1 MNELKITDVVDQKA
15 FEQLERLKSELD
27 STFAAYKKAGDAM
40 AEGLK
45 IKPGPYS
52 ELISKAK
59 DYYAVIEKVYAL
71 EDKIKRIQEEQ
82 KNVLLH
88 LNAEVQKR
96 VKAILDEAAAND
108 NLKKA
113 ITATN
118 TTRQQSSSLISK
130 EASEIEKSNI
140 AKREAYQV
148 DQESLKIADSILGT
162 RQQNIV
168 RLNQLNKELK
178 AVVASQKDLEE
189 KEKKGL
195 ITSSEAGKQRLEL
208 VSHERELKQ
217 SKQELNRIL
226 VNEEKTIQSS
236 EGSYQQL
243 SLQLERMKIAYKQ
256 MNDEEAKSTGGTK
269 LATEIQQL
277 DTYLKEASSSMG
289 EHQRKVGQ
297 YENAAKG
304 LRSEYRSMIEE
315 IALLT
320 LQYRALTAEEQKS
333 ASGKELQQKIDE
345 MIQKASTLKDAMAD
359 VQDSVSKG
367 ASDTFTFDAISQG
380 IDAIVSSM
388 GAATGATHLLG
399 MSDKEL
405 EEIQTDLQ
413 AAFVISN
420 SIIRIQTALQ
430 KQSSLMKGV
439 AAIQEAALVKATNL
453 NTAAQGKNIIVTKA
467 ATVAQAAFN
476 LVAKANPYVLLAM
489 ALVTVVGALA
499 LYAKGTADAS
509 ENQKRLNEYEK
520 EYREYLEYKSR
531 TLIQVNDENIKGLQ
545 RELEIAKSRKASL
558 SETRTLEDEIYKERL
573 IRNNKLL
580 GFYSEEVHNI
590 DQNKDKLE
598 QYKDQLNRVYQAIR
612 DEHKEV
618 SIDLNLNGKISKKKV
633 QDAKE
638 LLQQKINETEEKIQI
653 GVELVTEN
661 KDLKSEQ
668 ERIRN
673 QRIEENRQIA
683 DKEKSLIRKAEDEK
697 VQLIGDGFTR
707 QRLQTAASFQRRIED
722 LKQQLKTESN
732 LTVKGKQAI
741 NDQIKA
747 LEQQQAKNLEDINRK
762 QQQAELEEYR
772 RTQDV
777 AISIQEEGV
786 EKKKKI
792 AWVEYE
798 RQVKDLQDQI
808 MNDDTLTPKQ
818 IKYLYDRIKLL
829 GEQYQKEKAQ
839 IIIDENNRLAEAE
852 ISNLSTSAL
861 NEQNILDKK
870 YKEGKISRENYEK
883 ESLAI
888 TAKYSKEAI
897 RLQIAQAEA
906 ELAEL
911 DVNSERAKEL
921 QDAIDNLKTQL
932 DNLNIGTF
940 DEKDKAIAEFT
951 NALQNMQSVA
961 QDSLGDTA
969 DIFSAF
975 TDIINK
981 FTESG
986 VSNFGKFWEELD
998 PTEKASMILQ
1008 ATAQLMNGIT
1018 SIMTS
1023 AFDVRIE
1030 QIEEQQEKNEE
1041 AGEEEKE
1048 RIEDLVNSGVI
1059 TKEEGE
1065 SRKRAAEVRTK
1076 QKHDELEKQKADLE
1090 QKQAKWQK
1098 ANSIIQ
1104 TTIATSQ
1111 AIMKALAE
1119 AGPFAGPI
1127 LAAVIGAMGAAQVAI
1142 IASQPIPKYA
1152 KGTDNHPGGL
1162 AIVGDGGRQEVIET
1176 DNGAYITPSVPTL
1189 VDIPKRAK
1197 VIPNLVDYRKMS
1209 LHSDALMLD
1218 RQMRSGDNGEPIIVN
1233 VNNNVGRL
1241 EQKFEDITG
1250 ETKKIVRYLKKRTN
1264 LSDWKRSE
1272 RNI

>member
-1 MNELKITDVVDQKA
+1 
-15 FEQLERLKSELD
+15 
-27 STFAAYKKAGDAM
+27 
-40 AEGLK
+40 
-45 IKPGPYS
+45 
-52 ELISKAK
+52 
-59 DYYAVIEKVYAL
+59 
-71 EDKIKRIQEEQ
+71 
-82 KNVLLH
+82 
-88 LNAEVQKR
+88 
-96 VKAILDEAAAND
+96 
-108 NLKKA
+108 
-113 ITATN
+113 
-118 TTRQQSSSLISK
+118 
-130 EASEIEKSNI
+130 
-140 AKREAYQV
+140 
-148 DQESLKIADSILGT
+148 
-162 RQQNIV
+162 
-168 RLNQLNKELK
+168 
-178 AVVASQKDLEE
+178 
-189 KEKKGL
+189 
-195 ITSSEAGKQRLEL
+195 
-208 VSHERELKQ
+208 
-217 SKQELNRIL
+217 
-226 VNEEKTIQSS
+226 
-236 EGSYQQL
+236 
-243 SLQLERMKIAYKQ
+243 

-1264 LSDWKRSE
+1264 LSDWKRIE

>member
-1 MNELKITDVVDQKA
+1 
-15 FEQLERLKSELD
+15 
-27 STFAAYKKAGDAM
+27 
-40 AEGLK
+40 
-45 IKPGPYS
+45 
-52 ELISKAK
+52 
-59 DYYAVIEKVYAL
+59 
-71 EDKIKRIQEEQ
+71 
-82 KNVLLH
+82 
-88 LNAEVQKR
+88 
-96 VKAILDEAAAND
+96 
-108 NLKKA
+108 
-113 ITATN
+113 
-118 TTRQQSSSLISK
+118 
-130 EASEIEKSNI
+130 
-140 AKREAYQV
+140 
-148 DQESLKIADSILGT
+148 
-162 RQQNIV
+162 
-168 RLNQLNKELK
+168 
-178 AVVASQKDLEE
+178 
-189 KEKKGL
+189 
-195 ITSSEAGKQRLEL
+195 
-208 VSHERELKQ
+208 
-217 SKQELNRIL
+217 
-226 VNEEKTIQSS
+226 
-236 EGSYQQL
+236 
-243 SLQLERMKIAYKQ
+243 
-256 MNDEEAKSTGGTK
+256 
-269 LATEIQQL
+269 
-277 DTYLKEASSSMG
+277 
-289 EHQRKVGQ
+289 
-297 YENAAKG
+297 
-304 LRSEYRSMIEE
+304 
-315 IALLT
+315 
-320 LQYRALTAEEQKS
+320 
-333 ASGKELQQKIDE
+333 
-345 MIQKASTLKDAMAD
+345 
-359 VQDSVSKG
+359 
-367 ASDTFTFDAISQG
+367 
-380 IDAIVSSM
+380 
-388 GAATGATHLLG
+388 LLG

>member
-1 MNELKITDVVDQKA
+1 
-15 FEQLERLKSELD
+15 
-27 STFAAYKKAGDAM
+27 
-40 AEGLK
+40 
-45 IKPGPYS
+45 
-52 ELISKAK
+52 
-59 DYYAVIEKVYAL
+59 
-71 EDKIKRIQEEQ
+71 
-82 KNVLLH
+82 
-88 LNAEVQKR
+88 
-96 VKAILDEAAAND
+96 
-108 NLKKA
+108 
-113 ITATN
+113 
-118 TTRQQSSSLISK
+118 
-130 EASEIEKSNI
+130 
-140 AKREAYQV
+140 
-148 DQESLKIADSILGT
+148 
-162 RQQNIV
+162 
-168 RLNQLNKELK
+168 
-178 AVVASQKDLEE
+178 
-189 KEKKGL
+189 
-195 ITSSEAGKQRLEL
+195 
-208 VSHERELKQ
+208 
-217 SKQELNRIL
+217 
-226 VNEEKTIQSS
+226 
-236 EGSYQQL
+236 
-243 SLQLERMKIAYKQ
+243 
-256 MNDEEAKSTGGTK
+256 
-269 LATEIQQL
+269 
-277 DTYLKEASSSMG
+277 
-289 EHQRKVGQ
+289 
-297 YENAAKG
+297 
-304 LRSEYRSMIEE
+304 
-315 IALLT
+315 
-320 LQYRALTAEEQKS
+320 
-333 ASGKELQQKIDE
+333 

-499 LYAKGTADAS
+499 LYAKGTANAS

-653 GVELVTEN
+653 GVELATEN

-808 MNDDTLTPKQ
+808 MNDDILTPKQ

-961 QDSLGDTA
+961 QDSLGNTA

-1023 AFDVRIE
+1023 AFDARIE
-1030 QIEEQQEKNEE
+1030 QIEEEQEKNEE

>member
-1 MNELKITDVVDQKA
+1 M
-15 FEQLERLKSELD
+15 
-27 STFAAYKKAGDAM
+27 
-40 AEGLK
+40 
-45 IKPGPYS
+45 
-52 ELISKAK
+52 
-59 DYYAVIEKVYAL
+59 
-71 EDKIKRIQEEQ
+71 
-82 KNVLLH
+82 
-88 LNAEVQKR
+88 
-96 VKAILDEAAAND
+96 
-108 NLKKA
+108 
-113 ITATN
+113 
-118 TTRQQSSSLISK
+118 
-130 EASEIEKSNI
+130 
-140 AKREAYQV
+140 
-148 DQESLKIADSILGT
+148 
-162 RQQNIV
+162 
-168 RLNQLNKELK
+168 
-178 AVVASQKDLEE
+178 
-189 KEKKGL
+189 
-195 ITSSEAGKQRLEL
+195 
-208 VSHERELKQ
+208 
-217 SKQELNRIL
+217 
-226 VNEEKTIQSS
+226 
-236 EGSYQQL
+236 
-243 SLQLERMKIAYKQ
+243 
-256 MNDEEAKSTGGTK
+256 
-269 LATEIQQL
+269 
-277 DTYLKEASSSMG
+277 
-289 EHQRKVGQ
+289 
-297 YENAAKG
+297 
-304 LRSEYRSMIEE
+304 
-315 IALLT
+315 
-320 LQYRALTAEEQKS
+320 
-333 ASGKELQQKIDE
+333 
-345 MIQKASTLKDAMAD
+345 
-359 VQDSVSKG
+359 
-367 ASDTFTFDAISQG
+367 
-380 IDAIVSSM
+380 
-388 GAATGATHLLG
+388 
-399 MSDKEL
+399 
-405 EEIQTDLQ
+405 
-413 AAFVISN
+413 
-420 SIIRIQTALQ
+420 
-430 KQSSLMKGV
+430 
-439 AAIQEAALVKATNL
+439 
-453 NTAAQGKNIIVTKA
+453 
-467 ATVAQAAFN
+467 
-476 LVAKANPYVLLAM
+476 
-489 ALVTVVGALA
+489 
-499 LYAKGTADAS
+499 
-509 ENQKRLNEYEK
+509 
-520 EYREYLEYKSR
+520 
-531 TLIQVNDENIKGLQ
+531 
-545 RELEIAKSRKASL
+545 
-558 SETRTLEDEIYKERL
+558 
-573 IRNNKLL
+573 
-580 GFYSEEVHNI
+580 
-590 DQNKDKLE
+590 
-598 QYKDQLNRVYQAIR
+598 
-612 DEHKEV
+612 
-618 SIDLNLNGKISKKKV
+618 
-633 QDAKE
+633 
-638 LLQQKINETEEKIQI
+638 
-653 GVELVTEN
+653 
-661 KDLKSEQ
+661 
-668 ERIRN
+668 
-673 QRIEENRQIA
+673 
-683 DKEKSLIRKAEDEK
+683 
-697 VQLIGDGFTR
+697 
-707 QRLQTAASFQRRIED
+707 
-722 LKQQLKTESN
+722 
-732 LTVKGKQAI
+732 
-741 NDQIKA
+741 
-747 LEQQQAKNLEDINRK
+747 EDINRK

-1264 LSDWKRSE
+1264 LSDWKRIE

>member
-59 DYYAVIEKVYAL
+59 DYYAAIEKVYAL

-499 LYAKGTADAS
+499 LYAKGTA
-509 ENQKRLNEYEK
+509 
-520 EYREYLEYKSR
+520 
-531 TLIQVNDENIKGLQ
+531 
-545 RELEIAKSRKASL
+545 
-558 SETRTLEDEIYKERL
+558 
-573 IRNNKLL
+573 
-580 GFYSEEVHNI
+580 
-590 DQNKDKLE
+590 
-598 QYKDQLNRVYQAIR
+598 
-612 DEHKEV
+612 
-618 SIDLNLNGKISKKKV
+618 
-633 QDAKE
+633 
-638 LLQQKINETEEKIQI
+638 
-653 GVELVTEN
+653 
-661 KDLKSEQ
+661 
-668 ERIRN
+668 
-673 QRIEENRQIA
+673 
-683 DKEKSLIRKAEDEK
+683 
-697 VQLIGDGFTR
+697 
-707 QRLQTAASFQRRIED
+707 
-722 LKQQLKTESN
+722 
-732 LTVKGKQAI
+732 
-741 NDQIKA
+741 
-747 LEQQQAKNLEDINRK
+747 
-762 QQQAELEEYR
+762 
-772 RTQDV
+772 
-777 AISIQEEGV
+777 
-786 EKKKKI
+786 
-792 AWVEYE
+792 
-798 RQVKDLQDQI
+798 
-808 MNDDTLTPKQ
+808 
-818 IKYLYDRIKLL
+818 
-829 GEQYQKEKAQ
+829 
-839 IIIDENNRLAEAE
+839 
-852 ISNLSTSAL
+852 
-861 NEQNILDKK
+861 
-870 YKEGKISRENYEK
+870 
-883 ESLAI
+883 
-888 TAKYSKEAI
+888 
-897 RLQIAQAEA
+897 
-906 ELAEL
+906 
-911 DVNSERAKEL
+911 
-921 QDAIDNLKTQL
+921 
-932 DNLNIGTF
+932 
-940 DEKDKAIAEFT
+940 
-951 NALQNMQSVA
+951 
-961 QDSLGDTA
+961 
-969 DIFSAF
+969 
-975 TDIINK
+975 
-981 FTESG
+981 
-986 VSNFGKFWEELD
+986 
-998 PTEKASMILQ
+998 
-1008 ATAQLMNGIT
+1008 
-1018 SIMTS
+1018 
-1023 AFDVRIE
+1023 
-1030 QIEEQQEKNEE
+1030 
-1041 AGEEEKE
+1041 
-1048 RIEDLVNSGVI
+1048 
-1059 TKEEGE
+1059 
-1065 SRKRAAEVRTK
+1065 EVRTK

>member
-1 MNELKITDVVDQKA
+1 M
-15 FEQLERLKSELD
+15 
-27 STFAAYKKAGDAM
+27 
-40 AEGLK
+40 
-45 IKPGPYS
+45 
-52 ELISKAK
+52 
-59 DYYAVIEKVYAL
+59 
-71 EDKIKRIQEEQ
+71 
-82 KNVLLH
+82 
-88 LNAEVQKR
+88 
-96 VKAILDEAAAND
+96 
-108 NLKKA
+108 
-113 ITATN
+113 
-118 TTRQQSSSLISK
+118 
-130 EASEIEKSNI
+130 
-140 AKREAYQV
+140 
-148 DQESLKIADSILGT
+148 
-162 RQQNIV
+162 
-168 RLNQLNKELK
+168 
-178 AVVASQKDLEE
+178 EE

-195 ITSSEAGKQRLEL
+195 ITSSETGKQRLEL

-256 MNDEEAKSTGGTK
+256 MNDEEAKSTGGKK

-277 DTYLKEASSSMG
+277 DTYLKEASASMG

-304 LRSEYRSMIEE
+304 LRTEYRNMIEE

-320 LQYRALTAEEQKS
+320 LQYRALTEEEQKS

-367 ASDTFTFDAISQG
+367 ASDTFAFDAISQG

-388 GAATGATHLLG
+388 GAATGAAHLLG
-399 MSDKEL
+399 ISDKEL

-499 LYAKGTADAS
+499 LYAKGAADAS
-509 ENQKRLNEYEK
+509 ENQKRLNQYEK

-531 TLIQVNDENIKGLQ
+531 TLIQVNDDNIKSLQ

-558 SETRTLEDEIYKERL
+558 SETRALEDEIYKERL
-573 IRNNKLL
+573 IKNNKLL
-580 GFYSEEVHNI
+580 GFYSEEVHSI
-590 DQNKDKLE
+590 DQNKEKLE
-598 QYKDQLNRVYQAIR
+598 QYKTQLNKVYQAIR
-612 DEHKEV
+612 DDYKKV
-618 SIDLNLNGKISKKKV
+618 SIDLDLNGKISKKNI
-633 QDAKE
+633 QDAKD
-638 LLQQKINETEEKIQI
+638 LLQQKIDETEEKIQI

-732 LTVKGKQAI
+732 LTVKGRQAI
-741 NDQIKA
+741 NEQIKA
-747 LEQQQAKNLEDINRK
+747 LEQQQAKDLEDINRK
-762 QQQAELEEYR
+762 QQQTELEEYR

-777 AISIQEEGV
+777 VISIQEEGV
-786 EKKKKI
+786 KKKLMI
-792 AWVEYE
+792 AQVEYE
-798 RQVKDLQDQI
+798 RQVQDLQNQI
-808 MNDDTLTPKQ
+808 VNDDTLTEKQ
-818 IKYLYDRIKLL
+818 IAALYDRITLL
-829 GEQYQKEKAQ
+829 GKQYQKEKTQ
-839 IIIDENNRLAEAE
+839 IIINENNRLAETE
-852 ISNLSTSAL
+852 ISNLSTTAL
-861 NEQNILDKK
+861 KEQNILDEK
-870 YKEGKISRENYEK
+870 YKAGKISKENYEK

-906 ELAEL
+906 ELVKL

-921 QDAIDNLKTQL
+921 QDAIDNLKAQL
-932 DNLNIGTF
+932 DNLDIGTF
-940 DEKDKAIAEFT
+940 DEKDKAIAKFT

-975 TDIINK
+975 ADVINK
-981 FTESG
+981 FVESG

-1008 ATAQLMNGIT
+1008 ATTQLMNGIT

-1023 AFDVRIE
+1023 AFDSRIE
-1030 QIEEQQEKNEE
+1030 QIDEEQERNEE

-1048 RIEDLVNSGVI
+1048 RIENLVNSGVI
-1059 TKEEGE
+1059 STEEGE
-1065 SRKRAAEVRTK
+1065 ARKRAAEQRTADK
-1076 QKHDELEKQKADLE
+1076 NKELEKQKAE
-1090 QKQAKWQK
+1090 IQQKQAKWDK

-1104 TTIATSQ
+1104 ATIATSL
-1111 AIMKALAE
+1111 AVTKAL
-1119 AGPFAGPI
+1119 PNFVI
-1127 LAAVIGAMGAAQVAI
+1127 AAIVAAMGAAQVAM
-1142 IASQPIPKYA
+1142 IAAQPIPKYA
-1152 KGTDNHPGGL
+1152 KGTDSHPGGL

-1176 DNGAYITPSVPTL
+1176 DNGAYITPSIPTL
-1189 VDIPKRAK
+1189 VDLPKRAK
-1197 VIPNLVDYRKMS
+1197 VIPDLIDYRKMV

-1218 RQMRSGDNGEPIIVN
+1218 RQIRNGNSGEPVIVN
-1233 VNNNVGRL
+1233 VNNDYKNL
-1241 EQKFEDITG
+1241 ERKMDVSNQGISNLNKTLRKMARSAEY
-1250 ETKKIVRYLKKRTN
+1250 RYLDSK
-1264 LSDWKRSE
+1264 L
-1272 RNI
+1272 

>member
-1 MNELKITDVVDQKA
+1 M
-15 FEQLERLKSELD
+15 
-27 STFAAYKKAGDAM
+27 
-40 AEGLK
+40 
-45 IKPGPYS
+45 
-52 ELISKAK
+52 
-59 DYYAVIEKVYAL
+59 
-71 EDKIKRIQEEQ
+71 
-82 KNVLLH
+82 
-88 LNAEVQKR
+88 
-96 VKAILDEAAAND
+96 
-108 NLKKA
+108 
-113 ITATN
+113 
-118 TTRQQSSSLISK
+118 
-130 EASEIEKSNI
+130 
-140 AKREAYQV
+140 
-148 DQESLKIADSILGT
+148 
-162 RQQNIV
+162 
-168 RLNQLNKELK
+168 
-178 AVVASQKDLEE
+178 
-189 KEKKGL
+189 
-195 ITSSEAGKQRLEL
+195 
-208 VSHERELKQ
+208 
-217 SKQELNRIL
+217 
-226 VNEEKTIQSS
+226 
-236 EGSYQQL
+236 
-243 SLQLERMKIAYKQ
+243 
-256 MNDEEAKSTGGTK
+256 
-269 LATEIQQL
+269 
-277 DTYLKEASSSMG
+277 
-289 EHQRKVGQ
+289 
-297 YENAAKG
+297 
-304 LRSEYRSMIEE
+304 
-315 IALLT
+315 
-320 LQYRALTAEEQKS
+320 TAEEQKS

>member
-1 MNELKITDVVDQKA
+1 MNEFKITDIVDQKA
-15 FEQLERLKSELD
+15 FAQLEKLKSELN

-59 DYYAVIEKVYAL
+59 DYYAAVEKVYAL
-71 EDKIKRIQEEQ
+71 EGKIKRIQEEQ
-82 KNVLLH
+82 KNVLLN

-108 NLKKA
+108 NLKKT
-113 ITATN
+113 ITTTN
-118 TTRQQSSSLISK
+118 TARQQSSSLISK
-130 EASEIEKSNI
+130 EAAGIEKANV
-140 AKREAYQV
+140 AKREAYQI

-178 AVVASQKDLEE
+178 AVAASQKDLEE

-195 ITSSEAGKQRLEL
+195 ITSSETGKQRLEL

-256 MNDEEAKSTGGTK
+256 MNDEEAKSTGGKK

-277 DTYLKEASSSMG
+277 DTYLKEASASMG

-304 LRSEYRSMIEE
+304 LRTEYRNMIEE

-320 LQYRALTAEEQKS
+320 LQYRALTEEEQKS

-367 ASDTFTFDAISQG
+367 ASDTFAFDAISQG

-388 GAATGATHLLG
+388 GAATGAAHLLG
-399 MSDKEL
+399 ISDKEL

-489 ALVTVVGALA
+489 ALVTVVGALV
-499 LYAKGTADAS
+499 LFAKGSSKAA
-509 ENQKRLNEYEK
+509 EEQKKLLEYEEEHRK
-520 EYREYLEYKSR
+520 YLEYRAQLLTS
-531 TLIQVNDENIKGLQ
+531 NSDENIKSLQ
-545 RELEIAKSRKASL
+545 RELSIAKSRKASL
-558 SETRTLEDEIYKERL
+558 SETRAIEDKIFNERITRNKILTKFYK
-573 IRNNKLL
+573 N
-580 GFYSEEVHNI
+580 EVDNI
-590 DQNKDKLE
+590 DNNRKKLE
-598 QYKDQLNRVYQAIR
+598 AYQNGL
-612 DEHKEV
+612 DTVNKEIQKGSKKV
-618 SIDLNLNGKISKKKV
+618 LVDFELNGKMRKVDIQTAKEILQKKV
-633 QDAKE
+633 DDTQS
-638 LLQQKINETEEKIQI
+638 KIQI

-661 KDLKSEQ
+661 KDLESEQ
-668 ERIRN
+668 ESIRN

-732 LTVKGKQAI
+732 LTVKGRQAI
-741 NDQIKA
+741 NEQIKA
-747 LEQQQAKNLEDINRK
+747 LEQQQAKDLEDINRK
-762 QQQAELEEYR
+762 QQQTELEEYR

-777 AISIQEEGV
+777 VISIQEEGV
-786 EKKKKI
+786 KKKLMI
-792 AWVEYE
+792 AQVEYE
-798 RQVKDLQDQI
+798 RQVQDLQNQI
-808 MNDDTLTPKQ
+808 VNDDTLTEKQ
-818 IKYLYDRIKLL
+818 IAALYDRITLL
-829 GEQYQKEKAQ
+829 GKQYQKEKTQ
-839 IIIDENNRLAEAE
+839 IIINENNRLAETE
-852 ISNLSTSAL
+852 ISNLSTTAL
-861 NEQNILDKK
+861 KEQNILDEK
-870 YKEGKISRENYEK
+870 YKAGKISKENYEK

-906 ELAEL
+906 ELAKL
-911 DVNSERAKEL
+911 DINSERAKEL
-921 QDAIDNLKTQL
+921 QDAIDNLKAQL
-932 DNLNIGTF
+932 DNLDIGTF
-940 DEKDKAIAEFT
+940 DEKDKAIAKFT

-969 DIFSAF
+969 DIFSVFA
-975 TDIINK
+975 DVINK
-981 FTESG
+981 FVESG

-1023 AFDVRIE
+1023 AFDAHIE
-1030 QIEEQQEKNEE
+1030 QIEKEQEKNEE
-1041 AGEEEKE
+1041 AAEEEKE
-1048 RIEDLVNSGVI
+1048 RIEDMVNSGVI
-1059 TKEEGE
+1059 TKEVGE
-1065 SRKRAAEVRTK
+1065 ARKRAADKTTADK
-1076 QKHDELEKQKADLE
+1076 NKELDKQKAELE

-1098 ANSIIQ
+1098 ANSIVQ
-1104 TTIATSQ
+1104 TTIATSL
-1111 AIMKALAE
+1111 AIMQAFAQ
-1119 AGPFAGPI
+1119 AGPIAGPI
-1127 LAAVIGAMGAAQVAI
+1127 LAAVIGAMGAAQVAM
-1142 IASQPIPKYA
+1142 IAAQPIPKYA
-1152 KGTDNHPGGL
+1152 KGTDSHPGGL

-1176 DNGAYITPSVPTL
+1176 DNGAYITPSIPTL
-1189 VDIPKRAK
+1189 VDLPKRAK
-1197 VIPNLVDYRKMS
+1197 VIPDLIDYRKMV

-1218 RQMRSGDNGEPIIVN
+1218 RQIRNGNSGEPVIVN
-1233 VNNNVGRL
+1233 VNNDYKNL
-1241 EQKFEDITG
+1241 ERKMDVSNQGISNLNKTLRKMARSAEY
-1250 ETKKIVRYLKKRTN
+1250 RYLDSK
-1264 LSDWKRSE
+1264 L
-1272 RNI
+1272 

>member
-1 MNELKITDVVDQKA
+1 M
-15 FEQLERLKSELD
+15 
-27 STFAAYKKAGDAM
+27 
-40 AEGLK
+40 
-45 IKPGPYS
+45 
-52 ELISKAK
+52 
-59 DYYAVIEKVYAL
+59 
-71 EDKIKRIQEEQ
+71 
-82 KNVLLH
+82 
-88 LNAEVQKR
+88 
-96 VKAILDEAAAND
+96 
-108 NLKKA
+108 
-113 ITATN
+113 
-118 TTRQQSSSLISK
+118 
-130 EASEIEKSNI
+130 
-140 AKREAYQV
+140 
-148 DQESLKIADSILGT
+148 
-162 RQQNIV
+162 
-168 RLNQLNKELK
+168 
-178 AVVASQKDLEE
+178 
-189 KEKKGL
+189 
-195 ITSSEAGKQRLEL
+195 EL

>member
-1 MNELKITDVVDQKA
+1 M
-15 FEQLERLKSELD
+15 
-27 STFAAYKKAGDAM
+27 
-40 AEGLK
+40 
-45 IKPGPYS
+45 
-52 ELISKAK
+52 
-59 DYYAVIEKVYAL
+59 
-71 EDKIKRIQEEQ
+71 
-82 KNVLLH
+82 
-88 LNAEVQKR
+88 
-96 VKAILDEAAAND
+96 
-108 NLKKA
+108 
-113 ITATN
+113 
-118 TTRQQSSSLISK
+118 
-130 EASEIEKSNI
+130 
-140 AKREAYQV
+140 
-148 DQESLKIADSILGT
+148 
-162 RQQNIV
+162 
-168 RLNQLNKELK
+168 
-178 AVVASQKDLEE
+178 
-189 KEKKGL
+189 
-195 ITSSEAGKQRLEL
+195 
-208 VSHERELKQ
+208 KQ

>member
-1 MNELKITDVVDQKA
+1 
-15 FEQLERLKSELD
+15 
-27 STFAAYKKAGDAM
+27 
-40 AEGLK
+40 
-45 IKPGPYS
+45 
-52 ELISKAK
+52 
-59 DYYAVIEKVYAL
+59 
-71 EDKIKRIQEEQ
+71 
-82 KNVLLH
+82 
-88 LNAEVQKR
+88 
-96 VKAILDEAAAND
+96 
-108 NLKKA
+108 
-113 ITATN
+113 
-118 TTRQQSSSLISK
+118 
-130 EASEIEKSNI
+130 
-140 AKREAYQV
+140 
-148 DQESLKIADSILGT
+148 
-162 RQQNIV
+162 
-168 RLNQLNKELK
+168 
-178 AVVASQKDLEE
+178 
-189 KEKKGL
+189 
-195 ITSSEAGKQRLEL
+195 
-208 VSHERELKQ
+208 
-217 SKQELNRIL
+217 
-226 VNEEKTIQSS
+226 
-236 EGSYQQL
+236 
-243 SLQLERMKIAYKQ
+243 
-256 MNDEEAKSTGGTK
+256 
-269 LATEIQQL
+269 
-277 DTYLKEASSSMG
+277 MG

>member
-1 MNELKITDVVDQKA
+1 M
-15 FEQLERLKSELD
+15 
-27 STFAAYKKAGDAM
+27 
-40 AEGLK
+40 
-45 IKPGPYS
+45 
-52 ELISKAK
+52 
-59 DYYAVIEKVYAL
+59 
-71 EDKIKRIQEEQ
+71 
-82 KNVLLH
+82 
-88 LNAEVQKR
+88 
-96 VKAILDEAAAND
+96 
-108 NLKKA
+108 
-113 ITATN
+113 
-118 TTRQQSSSLISK
+118 
-130 EASEIEKSNI
+130 
-140 AKREAYQV
+140 
-148 DQESLKIADSILGT
+148 
-162 RQQNIV
+162 
-168 RLNQLNKELK
+168 
-178 AVVASQKDLEE
+178 
-189 KEKKGL
+189 
-195 ITSSEAGKQRLEL
+195 
-208 VSHERELKQ
+208 
-217 SKQELNRIL
+217 
-226 VNEEKTIQSS
+226 
-236 EGSYQQL
+236 
-243 SLQLERMKIAYKQ
+243 
-256 MNDEEAKSTGGTK
+256 
-269 LATEIQQL
+269 
-277 DTYLKEASSSMG
+277 
-289 EHQRKVGQ
+289 
-297 YENAAKG
+297 
-304 LRSEYRSMIEE
+304 
-315 IALLT
+315 
-320 LQYRALTAEEQKS
+320 
-333 ASGKELQQKIDE
+333 
-345 MIQKASTLKDAMAD
+345 
-359 VQDSVSKG
+359 
-367 ASDTFTFDAISQG
+367 
-380 IDAIVSSM
+380 
-388 GAATGATHLLG
+388 
-399 MSDKEL
+399 
-405 EEIQTDLQ
+405 
-413 AAFVISN
+413 
-420 SIIRIQTALQ
+420 
-430 KQSSLMKGV
+430 
-439 AAIQEAALVKATNL
+439 
-453 NTAAQGKNIIVTKA
+453 
-467 ATVAQAAFN
+467 
-476 LVAKANPYVLLAM
+476 
-489 ALVTVVGALA
+489 
-499 LYAKGTADAS
+499 
-509 ENQKRLNEYEK
+509 
-520 EYREYLEYKSR
+520 
-531 TLIQVNDENIKGLQ
+531 
-545 RELEIAKSRKASL
+545 
-558 SETRTLEDEIYKERL
+558 
-573 IRNNKLL
+573 
-580 GFYSEEVHNI
+580 
-590 DQNKDKLE
+590 
-598 QYKDQLNRVYQAIR
+598 
-612 DEHKEV
+612 

-653 GVELVTEN
+653 GVELATEN

-961 QDSLGDTA
+961 QDSLGNTA

-1023 AFDVRIE
+1023 AFDARIE
-1030 QIEEQQEKNEE
+1030 QIEEEQEKNEE

-1189 VDIPKRAK
+1189 VNIPKRAK

>member
-1 MNELKITDVVDQKA
+1 MRCPIW
-15 FEQLERLKSELD
+15 
-27 STFAAYKKAGDAM
+27 
-40 AEGLK
+40 
-45 IKPGPYS
+45 
-52 ELISKAK
+52 
-59 DYYAVIEKVYAL
+59 
-71 EDKIKRIQEEQ
+71 IKRIQEEQ

-345 MIQKASTLKDAMAD
+345 MIQKASILKDAMSD

-499 LYAKGTADAS
+499 LYAKGTANAS

-653 GVELVTEN
+653 GVELATEN

-961 QDSLGDTA
+961 QDSLGNTA

-1023 AFDVRIE
+1023 AFDARIE
-1030 QIEEQQEKNEE
+1030 QIEEEQEKNEE

-1189 VDIPKRAK
+1189 VNIPKRAK

-1272 RNI
+1272 SPG

>member
-1 MNELKITDVVDQKA
+1 M
-15 FEQLERLKSELD
+15 
-27 STFAAYKKAGDAM
+27 
-40 AEGLK
+40 
-45 IKPGPYS
+45 
-52 ELISKAK
+52 
-59 DYYAVIEKVYAL
+59 
-71 EDKIKRIQEEQ
+71 
-82 KNVLLH
+82 
-88 LNAEVQKR
+88 
-96 VKAILDEAAAND
+96 
-108 NLKKA
+108 
-113 ITATN
+113 
-118 TTRQQSSSLISK
+118 
-130 EASEIEKSNI
+130 
-140 AKREAYQV
+140 
-148 DQESLKIADSILGT
+148 
-162 RQQNIV
+162 
-168 RLNQLNKELK
+168 
-178 AVVASQKDLEE
+178 EE

>member
-1 MNELKITDVVDQKA
+1 M
-15 FEQLERLKSELD
+15 
-27 STFAAYKKAGDAM
+27 
-40 AEGLK
+40 
-45 IKPGPYS
+45 
-52 ELISKAK
+52 
-59 DYYAVIEKVYAL
+59 
-71 EDKIKRIQEEQ
+71 
-82 KNVLLH
+82 
-88 LNAEVQKR
+88 
-96 VKAILDEAAAND
+96 
-108 NLKKA
+108 
-113 ITATN
+113 
-118 TTRQQSSSLISK
+118 
-130 EASEIEKSNI
+130 
-140 AKREAYQV
+140 
-148 DQESLKIADSILGT
+148 
-162 RQQNIV
+162 
-168 RLNQLNKELK
+168 
-178 AVVASQKDLEE
+178 EE

-195 ITSSEAGKQRLEL
+195 ITSSEADKQRLEL

>member
-1 MNELKITDVVDQKA
+1 M
-15 FEQLERLKSELD
+15 
-27 STFAAYKKAGDAM
+27 
-40 AEGLK
+40 
-45 IKPGPYS
+45 
-52 ELISKAK
+52 
-59 DYYAVIEKVYAL
+59 
-71 EDKIKRIQEEQ
+71 
-82 KNVLLH
+82 
-88 LNAEVQKR
+88 
-96 VKAILDEAAAND
+96 
-108 NLKKA
+108 
-113 ITATN
+113 
-118 TTRQQSSSLISK
+118 
-130 EASEIEKSNI
+130 
-140 AKREAYQV
+140 
-148 DQESLKIADSILGT
+148 
-162 RQQNIV
+162 
-168 RLNQLNKELK
+168 
-178 AVVASQKDLEE
+178 
-189 KEKKGL
+189 
-195 ITSSEAGKQRLEL
+195 EL

-1264 LSDWKRSE
+1264 LSYWKRSE

>member
-1 MNELKITDVVDQKA
+1 MNEFKITDIVDQKA
-15 FEQLERLKSELD
+15 FTQLEKLKSELN

-59 DYYAVIEKVYAL
+59 DYYAAVEKVYAL
-71 EDKIKRIQEEQ
+71 EGKIKRIQEEQ
-82 KNVLLH
+82 KNVLLN

-108 NLKKA
+108 NLKKT
-113 ITATN
+113 ITTTN
-118 TTRQQSSSLISK
+118 TARQQSSSLISK
-130 EASEIEKSNI
+130 EAAGIEKANV

-178 AVVASQKDLEE
+178 AVAASQKDLEE

-195 ITSSEAGKQRLEL
+195 ITSSETGKQRLEL

-256 MNDEEAKSTGGTK
+256 MNDEEAKSTGGKK

-277 DTYLKEASSSMG
+277 DTYLKEASASMG

-304 LRSEYRSMIEE
+304 LRTEYRNMIEE

-320 LQYRALTAEEQKS
+320 LQYRALTEEEQKS

-367 ASDTFTFDAISQG
+367 ASDTFAFDAISQG

-388 GAATGATHLLG
+388 GAATGAAHLLG
-399 MSDKEL
+399 ISDKEL

-489 ALVTVVGALA
+489 ALVTVVGALV
-499 LYAKGTADAS
+499 LFAKGSSKAA
-509 ENQKRLNEYEK
+509 EEQKKLLEYEEEHRK
-520 EYREYLEYKSR
+520 YLEYRAQLLTS
-531 TLIQVNDENIKGLQ
+531 NSDENIKSLQ
-545 RELEIAKSRKASL
+545 RELSIAKSRKASL
-558 SETRTLEDEIYKERL
+558 SETRAIEDKIFNERITRNKILTKFYK
-573 IRNNKLL
+573 N
-580 GFYSEEVHNI
+580 EVDNI
-590 DQNKDKLE
+590 DNNRKKLE
-598 QYKDQLNRVYQAIR
+598 AYQNGL
-612 DEHKEV
+612 DTVNKEIQKGSKKV
-618 SIDLNLNGKISKKKV
+618 LVDFELNGKMRKVDIQTAKEILQKKV
-633 QDAKE
+633 DDTQS
-638 LLQQKINETEEKIQI
+638 KIQI

-661 KDLKSEQ
+661 KDLESEQ
-668 ERIRN
+668 ESIRN

-732 LTVKGKQAI
+732 LTVKGRQAI
-741 NDQIKA
+741 NEQIKA
-747 LEQQQAKNLEDINRK
+747 LEQQQAKDLENINRK
-762 QQQAELEEYR
+762 QQQTELEEYR

-777 AISIQEEGV
+777 SISIQEEGV
-786 EKKKKI
+786 KKKLMI
-792 AWVEYE
+792 AQVEYE
-798 RQVKDLQDQI
+798 RQVQDLQNQI
-808 MNDDTLTPKQ
+808 VNDDTLTEKQ
-818 IKYLYDRIKLL
+818 IVALYDRIRLL
-829 GEQYQKEKAQ
+829 GEQYQKEKTQ
-839 IIIDENNRLAEAE
+839 IIIDENNRLSEVE
-852 ISNLSTSAL
+852 ISNLSTTAL
-861 NEQNILDKK
+861 KEQNILDEK
-870 YKEGKISRENYEK
+870 YKAGKISKENYEK

-906 ELAEL
+906 ELAKL
-911 DVNSERAKEL
+911 DINSERAKEL
-921 QDAIDNLKTQL
+921 QDAIDNLKAQL
-932 DNLNIGTF
+932 DNLDIGTF
-940 DEKDKAIAEFT
+940 DEKDKAIAKFT

-975 TDIINK
+975 ADVINK
-981 FTESG
+981 FVESG

-1023 AFDVRIE
+1023 AFDSRIE
-1030 QIEEQQEKNEE
+1030 QIEEEQERNEE

-1048 RIEDLVNSGVI
+1048 RIENLVNSGVI
-1059 TKEEGE
+1059 STEEGE
-1065 SRKRAAEVRTK
+1065 ARKRAAEQRTADK
-1076 QKHDELEKQKADLE
+1076 NKELEKQKAE
-1090 QKQAKWQK
+1090 IQQKQAKWDK

-1104 TTIATSQ
+1104 ATIATSL
-1111 AIMKALAE
+1111 AVTKAL
-1119 AGPFAGPI
+1119 PNFVI
-1127 LAAVIGAMGAAQVAI
+1127 AAIVAAMGAAQVAM
-1142 IASQPIPKYA
+1142 IAAQPIPKYA
-1152 KGTDNHPGGL
+1152 KGTDSHPGGL

-1189 VDIPKRAK
+1189 VDLPKRAK
-1197 VIPNLVDYRKMS
+1197 VIPDLIDYRKMV

-1218 RQMRSGDNGEPIIVN
+1218 RQMRNGNSGEPVIVN
-1233 VNNNVGRL
+1233 VNNDYKNL
-1241 EQKFEDITG
+1241 ERKMDVSNQGISNLNKTLRKMARSAEY
-1250 ETKKIVRYLKKRTN
+1250 RYLDSK
-1264 LSDWKRSE
+1264 L
-1272 RNI
+1272 

>member
-1 MNELKITDVVDQKA
+1 MNEFKITDIVDQKA
-15 FEQLERLKSELD
+15 FAQLEKLKSELN

-59 DYYAVIEKVYAL
+59 DYYAAVEKVYAL
-71 EDKIKRIQEEQ
+71 EGKIKRIQEEQ
-82 KNVLLH
+82 KNVLLN

-108 NLKKA
+108 NLKKT
-113 ITATN
+113 ITTTN
-118 TTRQQSSSLISK
+118 TARQQSSSLISK
-130 EASEIEKSNI
+130 EAAGIEKANA

-178 AVVASQKDLEE
+178 AVAASQKDLEE

-195 ITSSEAGKQRLEL
+195 ITSSETGKQRLEL

-256 MNDEEAKSTGGTK
+256 MNDEEAKSTGGKK

-277 DTYLKEASSSMG
+277 DTYLKEASASMG

-304 LRSEYRSMIEE
+304 LRTEYRNMIEE

-320 LQYRALTAEEQKS
+320 LQYRALTEEEQKS

-367 ASDTFTFDAISQG
+367 ASDTFAFDAISQG

-388 GAATGATHLLG
+388 GAATGAAHLLG
-399 MSDKEL
+399 ISDKEL

-439 AAIQEAALVKATNL
+439 AAIQEAALTKATNL
-453 NTAAQGKNIIVTKA
+453 NTAAQGKNIIITKA

-489 ALVTVVGALA
+489 ALVTVVGALV
-499 LYAKGTADAS
+499 LFAKGSSKAA
-509 ENQKRLNEYEK
+509 EEQKKLLEYEEEHRK
-520 EYREYLEYKSR
+520 YLEYRAQLLTS
-531 TLIQVNDENIKGLQ
+531 NSDENIKSLQ
-545 RELEIAKSRKASL
+545 RELSIAKSRKASL
-558 SETRTLEDEIYKERL
+558 SETRAIEDKIFNERITRNKILTKFYK
-573 IRNNKLL
+573 N
-580 GFYSEEVHNI
+580 EVDNI
-590 DQNKDKLE
+590 DNNRKKLE
-598 QYKDQLNRVYQAIR
+598 AYQNGL
-612 DEHKEV
+612 DTVNKEIQKGSKKV
-618 SIDLNLNGKISKKKV
+618 LVDFELNGKMRKVDIQTAKEILQKKV
-633 QDAKE
+633 DDTQS
-638 LLQQKINETEEKIQI
+638 KIQI

-661 KDLKSEQ
+661 KDLESEQ
-668 ERIRN
+668 ESIRN

-732 LTVKGKQAI
+732 LTVKGRQAI
-741 NDQIKA
+741 NEQIKA
-747 LEQQQAKNLEDINRK
+747 LEQQQAKDLEDINRK
-762 QQQAELEEYR
+762 QQQTELEEYR

-777 AISIQEEGV
+777 SISIQEEGV
-786 EKKKKI
+786 KKKLMI
-792 AWVEYE
+792 AQVEYE
-798 RQVKDLQDQI
+798 RQVQDLQNQI
-808 MNDDTLTPKQ
+808 VNDDTLTEKQ
-818 IKYLYDRIKLL
+818 IVALYDRIRLL
-829 GEQYQKEKAQ
+829 GEQYQKEKTQ
-839 IIIDENNRLAEAE
+839 IIIDENNRLSEAE
-852 ISNLSTSAL
+852 ISNLSTTAL
-861 NEQNILDKK
+861 KEQNILDEK
-870 YKEGKISRENYEK
+870 YKAGKISKENYEK

-906 ELAEL
+906 ELVKL

-921 QDAIDNLKTQL
+921 QDAIDNLKAQL
-932 DNLNIGTF
+932 DNLDIGTF
-940 DEKDKAIAEFT
+940 DEKDKAIAKFT

-975 TDIINK
+975 ADVINK
-981 FTESG
+981 FVESG

-1023 AFDVRIE
+1023 AFDSRIE
-1030 QIEEQQEKNEE
+1030 QIEEEQERNEE

-1048 RIEDLVNSGVI
+1048 RIENLVNSGVI
-1059 TKEEGE
+1059 STEEGE
-1065 SRKRAAEVRTK
+1065 ARKRAAE
-1076 QKHDELEKQKADLE
+1076 QKTADKNKELEKQKAE
-1090 QKQAKWQK
+1090 IQQKQAKWDK

-1104 TTIATSQ
+1104 ATIATSL
-1111 AIMKALAE
+1111 AVTKAL
-1119 AGPFAGPI
+1119 PNFVI
-1127 LAAVIGAMGAAQVAI
+1127 AAIVAAMGAAQVAM
-1142 IASQPIPKYA
+1142 IAAQPIPKYA
-1152 KGTDNHPGGL
+1152 KGTDSHPGGL

-1176 DNGAYITPSVPTL
+1176 DNGAYITPSIPTL
-1189 VDIPKRAK
+1189 VDLPKRAK
-1197 VIPNLVDYRKMS
+1197 VIPDLIDYRKMV

-1218 RQMRSGDNGEPIIVN
+1218 RQIRNGNSGEPVIVN
-1233 VNNNVGRL
+1233 VNNDYKNL
-1241 EQKFEDITG
+1241 ERKMDVSNQGISNLNKTLRKMARSAEY
-1250 ETKKIVRYLKKRTN
+1250 RYLDSK
-1264 LSDWKRSE
+1264 L
-1272 RNI
+1272 

>member
-1 MNELKITDVVDQKA
+1 M
-15 FEQLERLKSELD
+15 
-27 STFAAYKKAGDAM
+27 
-40 AEGLK
+40 
-45 IKPGPYS
+45 
-52 ELISKAK
+52 
-59 DYYAVIEKVYAL
+59 
-71 EDKIKRIQEEQ
+71 
-82 KNVLLH
+82 
-88 LNAEVQKR
+88 
-96 VKAILDEAAAND
+96 
-108 NLKKA
+108 
-113 ITATN
+113 
-118 TTRQQSSSLISK
+118 
-130 EASEIEKSNI
+130 
-140 AKREAYQV
+140 
-148 DQESLKIADSILGT
+148 
-162 RQQNIV
+162 
-168 RLNQLNKELK
+168 
-178 AVVASQKDLEE
+178 EE

-499 LYAKGTADAS
+499 LYAKGTANAS

-653 GVELVTEN
+653 GVELATEN

-777 AISIQEEGV
+777 VISIQEEGV

-808 MNDDTLTPKQ
+808 MNDDILTPKQ

-961 QDSLGDTA
+961 QDSLGNTA

-1023 AFDVRIE
+1023 AFDARIE
-1030 QIEEQQEKNEE
+1030 QIEEEQEKNEE